1 MEEGIQLLAS
11 PGLEGYWESCNPFL
25 TYMEVSP
32 SEKNGAVLNP
42 LLQTY
47 RCLTAHS
54 HIGLGNMGPITVISG
69 QVRLSQSYYKQD
81 GFSPENEPHKGLPE
95 VIFPTIQEK
104 WKSSSSFLI
113 LEIPQK
119 PLQCQCYLLAWVCW
133 RRKSQQRSFEVT
145 TSPLVCSSCIMFKAF
160 PRLLLLGCVASCQPS
175 PAQWGQ

>member
-1 MEEGIQLLAS
+1 
-11 PGLEGYWESCNPFL
+11 
-25 TYMEVSP
+25 MEVSP

-42 LLQTY
+42 LLQTF

-104 WKSSSSFLI
+104 MKVFIFFSDLRNTTKTSAVPVLLVDMSL
-113 LEIPQK
+113 LEKEIT
-119 PLQCQCYLLAWVCW
+119 ATI
-133 RRKSQQRSFEVT
+133 F
-145 TSPLVCSSCIMFKAF
+145 
-160 PRLLLLGCVASCQPS
+160 
-175 PAQWGQ
+175 